1 MSPKKSK
8 ISIFVPKQSLL
19 FQNDQDDKEY
29 NNTIIRPLFTEKMT
43 QLEDVER
50 KYAFQVISKAN
61 KIDIKNAVEKK
72 FDVEVQKVATMNRLG
87 KTKDMTMKSGGR
99 TIRTSGKR
107 SDWKKAIVTLKE
119 GFTIDLM
126 RGDVA

>member
-1 MSPKKSK
+1 M
-8 ISIFVPKQSLL
+8 
-19 FQNDQDDKEY
+19 EY

-107 SDWKKAIVTLKE
+107 SNWKKSIVTLKE
-119 GFTIDLM
+119 GFTIELM

>member
-1 MSPKKSK
+1 M
-8 ISIFVPKQSLL
+8 
-19 FQNDQDDKEY
+19 EY

-107 SDWKKAIVTLKE
+107 SNWKKAIVTLKE
-119 GFTIDLM
+119 GFSIDLM

>member
-1 MSPKKSK
+1 M
-8 ISIFVPKQSLL
+8 L
-19 FQNDQDDKEY
+19 
-29 NNTIIRPLFTEKMT
+29 
-43 QLEDVER
+43 
-50 KYAFQVISKAN
+50 

-107 SDWKKAIVTLKE
+107 SNWKKAIVTLKE

>member
-1 MSPKKSK
+1 M
-8 ISIFVPKQSLL
+8 
-19 FQNDQDDKEY
+19 EY

-107 SDWKKAIVTLKE
+107 SNWKKAIVTLKE

-126 RGDVA
+126 RGDIE

>member
-1 MSPKKSK
+1 M
-8 ISIFVPKQSLL
+8 
-19 FQNDQDDKEY
+19 EY

-72 FDVEVQKVATMNRLG
+72 FDVEVQKVATMNGLG
-87 KTKDMTMKSGGR
+87 KTKEMTMKSGVR

-107 SDWKKAIVTLKE
+107 SNWKKAIVTLKE

>member
-1 MSPKKSK
+1 M
-8 ISIFVPKQSLL
+8 
-19 FQNDQDDKEY
+19 EY

-99 TIRTSGKR
+99 TNRTSGKR
-107 SDWKKAIVTLKE
+107 SNWKKAIVTLKE

>member
-1 MSPKKSK
+1 M
-8 ISIFVPKQSLL
+8 
-19 FQNDQDDKEY
+19 DY

-107 SDWKKAIVTLKE
+107 SNWKKAIVTLKE

>member
-1 MSPKKSK
+1 M
-8 ISIFVPKQSLL
+8 
-19 FQNDQDDKEY
+19 EY

-72 FDVEVQKVATMNRLG
+72 FDVEVQ
-87 KTKDMTMKSGGR
+87 
-99 TIRTSGKR
+99 
-107 SDWKKAIVTLKE
+107 
-119 GFTIDLM
+119 
-126 RGDVA
+126 

>member
-1 MSPKKSK
+1 M
-8 ISIFVPKQSLL
+8 
-19 FQNDQDDKEY
+19 EY
-29 NNTIIRPLFTEKMT
+29 NNIIIRPLFTEKMT

-99 TIRTSGKR
+99 TIRNSGKR
-107 SDWKKAIVTLKE
+107 SDWKKDIVTLKE

>member
-1 MSPKKSK
+1 M
-8 ISIFVPKQSLL
+8 
-19 FQNDQDDKEY
+19 EY

-43 QLEDVER
+43 KLEDVER

>member
-1 MSPKKSK
+1 M
-8 ISIFVPKQSLL
+8 
-19 FQNDQDDKEY
+19 EY

-119 GFTIDLM
+119 GFSIDLM

>member
-1 MSPKKSK
+1 M
-8 ISIFVPKQSLL
+8 
-19 FQNDQDDKEY
+19 EY

-126 RGDVA
+126 LSLIHI

>member
-1 MSPKKSK
+1 MK
-8 ISIFVPKQSLL
+8 
-19 FQNDQDDKEY
+19 Y
-29 NNTIIRPLFTEKMT
+29 NNIIIRPLFTEKMT

-107 SDWKKAIVTLKE
+107 SNWKKAIVTLKE

>member
-1 MSPKKSK
+1 M
-8 ISIFVPKQSLL
+8 
-19 FQNDQDDKEY
+19 EY

-107 SDWKKAIVTLKE
+107 SNWKKAIVTLKE

-126 RGDVA
+126 RGDVV

>member
-1 MSPKKSK
+1 ME
-8 ISIFVPKQSLL
+8 F
-19 FQNDQDDKEY
+19 
-29 NNTIIRPLFTEKMT
+29 NNIIIRPLFTEKMT

>member
-1 MSPKKSK
+1 MKH
-8 ISIFVPKQSLL
+8 
-19 FQNDQDDKEY
+19 NDI
-29 NNTIIRPLFTEKMT
+29 IIRPLFTEKMT
-43 QLEDVER
+43 QLEEIQR
-50 KYAFQVISKAN
+50 KYAFQVNQKSN
-61 KIDIKNAVEKK
+61 KIDIKNAVENR

-119 GFTIDLM
+119 GFNIDLM
-126 RGDVA
+126 KGEIG

>member
-1 MSPKKSK
+1 M
-8 ISIFVPKQSLL
+8 
-19 FQNDQDDKEY
+19 EY
-29 NNTIIRPLFTEKMT
+29 NNIIIRPLFTEKMT

-119 GFTIDLM
+119 GFSIDLM
-126 RGDVA
+126 RGNVE

>member
-1 MSPKKSK
+1 M
-8 ISIFVPKQSLL
+8 
-19 FQNDQDDKEY
+19 EY
-29 NNTIIRPLFTEKMT
+29 DYTIIRPLFTEKMT

>member
-1 MSPKKSK
+1 M
-8 ISIFVPKQSLL
+8 
-19 FQNDQDDKEY
+19 EY

-126 RGDVA
+126 RGDIE

>member
-1 MSPKKSK
+1 MKH
-8 ISIFVPKQSLL
+8 
-19 FQNDQDDKEY
+19 NDI
-29 NNTIIRPLFTEKMT
+29 IIRPLFTEKMT
-43 QLEDVER
+43 QLEDIQR
-50 KYAFQVISKAN
+50 KYAFQVSQKSN
-61 KIDIKNAVEKK
+61 KIDIKKAVEDR

-119 GFTIDLM
+119 GFSIDLM
-126 RGDVA
+126 KGEIG

>member
-1 MSPKKSK
+1 M
-8 ISIFVPKQSLL
+8 
-19 FQNDQDDKEY
+19 EY

-99 TIRTSGKR
+99 TITTSGKR
-107 SDWKKAIVTLKE
+107 SDKKKPIVTLKE

>member
-1 MSPKKSK
+1 MNH
-8 ISIFVPKQSLL
+8 
-19 FQNDQDDKEY
+19 NDI
-29 NNTIIRPLFTEKMT
+29 IIRPLFTEKMT
-43 QLEDVER
+43 QLEDIQR
-50 KYAFQVISKAN
+50 KYAFQVSQKSN
-61 KIDIKNAVEKK
+61 KIAIKNAIERR

-119 GFTIDLM
+119 GFSIDLM
-126 RGDVA
+126 KGEID